1 MPPNAKG
8 GKNYKK
14 RKTGGGDAQDMDALY
29 IERQAGQAPARVIRN
44 LGSRNMLCYCNDN
57 IMRLCHV
64 RGAMKGRVWIEVGDV
79 VLVSLR
85 ENINEAIEKLKNT
98 ENRKVD
104 RGDILAKYAPEHLS
118 KLRKEGGVNQ
128 RLFLKLETMEG
139 ITLDEVGVD
148 KTDSKLIEKSEPG
161 IIFDTEETGEGEEG
175 EEGEEKEIDID
186 DI

>member
-1 MPPNAKG
+1 
-8 GKNYKK
+8 
-14 RKTGGGDAQDMDALY
+14 
-29 IERQAGQAPARVIRN
+29 
-44 LGSRNMLCYCNDN
+44 MLCYCNDN

-64 RGAMKGRVWIEVGDV
+64 RGAMKGRVWIEVGDL

-85 ENINEAIEKLKNT
+85 ENINEVIEKLKDS

-118 KLRKEGGVNQ
+118 KLRKEDGVNQ

-139 ITLDEVGVD
+139 ITLDEIGVD

-161 IIFDTEETGEGEEG
+161 IVFDTELNE

>member
-44 LGSRNMLCYCNDN
+44 LGSRNMRCYCNDN
-57 IMRLCHV
+57 IMRFCHV
-64 RGAMKGRVWIEVGDV
+64 RGAMKGRVWIEVGDI

-85 ENINEAIEKLKNT
+85 EIVNETKEKLKDT

-118 KLRKEGGVNQ
+118 KLRKEDGVNN

-139 ITLDEVGVD
+139 ITLAEVGVD
-148 KTDSKLIEKSEPG
+148 KTDSALIEKSEPG
-161 IIFDTEETGEGEEG
+161 IVFDTEINDED
-175 EEGEEKEIDID
+175 GEEKEIDID

>member
-1 MPPNAKG
+1 MTHRMPPNAKG

-29 IERQAGQAPARVIRN
+29 IERQKGQAPARIIRN

-64 RGAMKGRVWIEVGDV
+64 RGAMKGRIWIEVGDI

-85 ENINEAIEKLKNT
+85 ENIDEVAEKLKDA

-118 KLRKEGGVNQ
+118 KLRKEDGVNQ
-128 RLFLKLETMEG
+128 RLFMKLETMEG
-139 ITLDEVGVD
+139 ISLAEVGID
-148 KTDSKLIEKSEPG
+148 KTEAVLVEKSEPG
-161 IIFDTEETGEGEEG
+161 IVFDTEENEED
-175 EEGEEKEIDID
+175 EEKEIDID
-186 DI
+186 NI